1 MLLHYLSLLPVVE
14 ADFFYSFIS
23 TSMPACAE
31 KPCPPVTTDINVLY
45 IADLNES
52 TLDGQIL
59 VHIHYWMI
67 YVLLI
72 PLQICLSFAAAV
84 CNQFALFL
92 LSYTTNEYADST
104 VLSDWQ
110 FSDSQ
115 DHVSSVMK
123 HVAPV
128 QANLNPI
135 NAELF
140 ASLVGKASSVS
151 NHMTHSRIC
160 YTVVQAL
167 LTCCKLL
174 ILL

>member
-1 MLLHYLSLLPVVE
+1 MLLRYLSLLPVVE
-14 ADFFYSFIS
+14 ADLFLLLHFHFHVCLCRETLSSCYNWHWCTLYCWSQWIYIGWPDPS
-23 TSMPACAE
+23 SSPLLNDL
-31 KPCPPVTTDINVLY
+31 CP
-45 IADLNES
+45 
-52 TLDGQIL
+52 
-59 VHIHYWMI
+59 
-67 YVLLI
+67 LI

-104 VLSDWQ
+104 VLGDWQ

-115 DHVSSVMK
+115 DHVSSVMN

-140 ASLVGKASSVS
+140 ASLVGKASLVY

-160 YTVVQAL
+160 YTVV
-167 LTCCKLL
+167 
-174 ILL
+174 